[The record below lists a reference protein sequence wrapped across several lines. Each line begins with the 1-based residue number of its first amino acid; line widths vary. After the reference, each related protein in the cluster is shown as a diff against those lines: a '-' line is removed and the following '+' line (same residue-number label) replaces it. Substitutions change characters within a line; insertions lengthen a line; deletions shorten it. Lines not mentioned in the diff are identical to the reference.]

1 MTRTA
6 TTAATLDARAARI
19 KLLLLDVD
27 GVLTDG
33 KILMHADGSESK
45 RFDIKDGAALV
56 WAQRVG
62 LRVGLLSARPSAV
75 TERRAAELR
84 IRLLVQSHGP
94 KVRAYQQILRR
105 EKLEDADVAYMG
117 DDLLDLPVL
126 TRVGFSAAPADAVAD
141 VRTRV
146 DFVARAG
153 GGNGAVRELVE
164 LLLRAQGRWDA
175 FVAEWTSGAAAVMGD
190 YGALLAA
197 LVALLLGLAVGKAW
211 ERYKLR
217 DGRWIDRRKA
227 RQSPHYIIGLNF
239 LVAGQIDLAIEE
251 LTKAAG
257 LDADALEI
265 HMILG
270 NLYREKGQVGR
281 AVNVHQA
288 LLQRPRLTQLEH
300 AHVLLCLGLDF
311 RSGGFIDRAHE
322 AFKEV
327 LRLDPGNRYALM
339 NLQKLHEE
347 QHQWHE
353 AYQLQ
358 QQVAAL
364 DPRG

>member
-1 MTRTA
+1 MSPTA

-62 LRVGLLSARPSAV
+62 LRVGLLSARPSVV

-94 KVRAYQQILRR
+94 KVRAYQQILRK
-105 EKLEDADVAYMG
+105 EKLEDPDVAYMG

-126 TRVGFSAAPADAVAD
+126 TRVGLSAAPSDAVAD

-175 FVAEWTSGAAAVMGD
+175 FVAEWTSEAA
-190 YGALLAA
+190 
-197 LVALLLGLAVGKAW
+197 
-211 ERYKLR
+211 
-217 DGRWIDRRKA
+217 
-227 RQSPHYIIGLNF
+227 H
-239 LVAGQIDLAIEE
+239 
-251 LTKAAG
+251 
-257 LDADALEI
+257 
-265 HMILG
+265 
-270 NLYREKGQVGR
+270 
-281 AVNVHQA
+281 
-288 LLQRPRLTQLEH
+288 
-300 AHVLLCLGLDF
+300 
-311 RSGGFIDRAHE
+311 
-322 AFKEV
+322 
-327 LRLDPGNRYALM
+327 
-339 NLQKLHEE
+339 
-347 QHQWHE
+347 
-353 AYQLQ
+353 
-358 QQVAAL
+358 
-364 DPRG
+364 

>member
-6 TTAATLDARAARI
+6 TTATTLEARAARI

-94 KVRAYQQILRR
+94 KVRAYQQILRK

-175 FVAEWTSGAAAVMGD
+175 FVTEWTSEAA
-190 YGALLAA
+190 
-197 LVALLLGLAVGKAW
+197 
-211 ERYKLR
+211 RS
-217 DGRWIDRRKA
+217 DG
-227 RQSPHYIIGLNF
+227 
-239 LVAGQIDLAIEE
+239 
-251 LTKAAG
+251 
-257 LDADALEI
+257 
-265 HMILG
+265 
-270 NLYREKGQVGR
+270 
-281 AVNVHQA
+281 
-288 LLQRPRLTQLEH
+288 
-300 AHVLLCLGLDF
+300 
-311 RSGGFIDRAHE
+311 
-322 AFKEV
+322 
-327 LRLDPGNRYALM
+327 
-339 NLQKLHEE
+339 
-347 QHQWHE
+347 
-353 AYQLQ
+353 
-358 QQVAAL
+358 
-364 DPRG
+364 